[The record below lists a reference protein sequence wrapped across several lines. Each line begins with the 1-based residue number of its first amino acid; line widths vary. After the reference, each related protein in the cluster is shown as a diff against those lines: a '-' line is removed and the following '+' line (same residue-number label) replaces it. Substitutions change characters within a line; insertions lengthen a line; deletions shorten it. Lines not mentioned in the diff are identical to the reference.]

1 MACRSAEKARPAV
14 EEVIELSGNQNVE
27 FLALDLS
34 SLKSVAAFAEA
45 FKAKNL
51 PLHILLNN
59 AGVMAAPFA
68 VTADGIENQF
78 GTNHIGHFYL
88 TLLLFDLLEQNQPS
102 RIVNV
107 SSSAHSLTAPS
118 EGIRFDYI
126 NDETSY
132 SSWKAYGQSKL
143 ANVLFTR
150 ELARRVEGKQIFVNT
165 LHPGW
170 VETDLQRHVMQ
181 DSLWASIGRWIQS
194 KLAYSPEDGALT
206 QLYLATHPDVEK
218 KNISGE
224 YYVPIAKKSYSSAI
238 SKDQKMAEKLWDFSV
253 ALVRE
258 KGGELT
264 VPETLKNKK

>member
-14 EEVIELSGNQNVE
+14 EEAIKLSGNQNVE

-59 AGVMAAPFA
+59 AGVMACPFS

-107 SSSAHSLTAPS
+107 SSSAHLVTAPS

-126 NDETSY
+126 NDEASY
-132 SSWKAYGQSKL
+132 GGWKAYGQSKL
-143 ANVLFTR
+143 ANVLFTG
-150 ELARRVEGKQIFVNT
+150 ELARRVEGKQIFINT
-165 LHPGW
+165 LHPGL
-170 VETDLQRHVMQ
+170 VETDLQRHVLQ
-181 DSLWASIGRWIQS
+181 GIRFVNFVRWITS
-194 KLAYSPEDGALT
+194 KVALRPEDGALT

-218 KNISGE
+218 KNIRGK
-224 YYVPIAKKSYSSAI
+224 YYVPTAKKSSTSSLA
-238 SKDQKMAEKLWDFSV
+238 KDQALAEKLWDFSV

-264 VPETLKNKK
+264 VPETLKNKE